1 MFHFVLTHY
10 ETNAMIIVRTQNET
24 TEEVKQMP
32 SNTRIGERLK
42 NLRRKRGLTQKEV
55 SKMAKISVAAV
66 TNYEAG
72 KRIPRDEV
80 KIKLAKIYGSTVEDI
95 FFK

>member
-1 MFHFVLTHY
+1 
-10 ETNAMIIVRTQNET
+10 MIIVRTQNET

>member
-1 MFHFVLTHY
+1 
-10 ETNAMIIVRTQNET
+10 
-24 TEEVKQMP
+24 MP

-42 NLRRKRGLTQKEV
+42 SLRRKRGLTQKEV

>member
-42 NLRRKRGLTQKEV
+42 NLRRKRGLTQKEI

-72 KRIPRDEV
+72 KRVPRDEV

>member
-10 ETNAMIIVRTQNET
+10 ETNVMIIVRTQNET

>member
-42 NLRRKRGLTQKEV
+42 NLRRKRGLTQKEI

>member
-72 KRIPRDEV
+72 KRIPGDEV

>member
-1 MFHFVLTHY
+1 
-10 ETNAMIIVRTQNET
+10 
-24 TEEVKQMP
+24 MP
-32 SNTRIGERLK
+32 SNTRIGKRLK